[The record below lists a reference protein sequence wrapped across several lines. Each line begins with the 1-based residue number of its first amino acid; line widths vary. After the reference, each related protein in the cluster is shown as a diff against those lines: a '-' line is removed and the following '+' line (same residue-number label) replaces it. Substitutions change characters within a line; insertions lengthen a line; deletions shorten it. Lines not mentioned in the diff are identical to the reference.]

1 MNWTFPLQVTVV
13 LFHPTDHLVAA
24 VAIELLCAW
33 RQTEC
38 VEQLG
43 SIETLDLVAVSAG
56 YPQDI
61 PRMSPGCPQDV
72 PRMSPISILCWLNHL
87 NPGGKTGKVLEHQP
101 IFVLSAPSKSATPI
115 SVGRIRFHDKLDTKT

>member
-72 PRMSPISILCWLNHL
+72 PNL
-87 NPGGKTGKVLEHQP
+87 NPLLVKSFKSWWKNWKGFGTPAHFC
-101 IFVLSAPSKSATPI
+101 FVCALQICDAHFCWSY
-115 SVGRIRFHDKLDTKT
+115 